1 MMEIHTLL
9 YSQTVFKEKK
19 LVSLTHIADLLSDEA
34 ILWVDIINPKEKK
47 DLEDLEE
54 MLGLHPL
61 ALEDCVNIRQRPKVE
76 DYKNNVFIISRGVD
90 QDLKTGKLIEGLQ
103 LGLLFGKG
111 FVVTIHKDPIPQK
124 KIIERIKKRRPSPD
138 QGISFLIYTLLDL
151 VVDDFEEKEREMEDS
166 VSRVEGKVLRNPTS
180 DILSEIFVN
189 RQNLLFLRKLM
200 RPQRDAIRLLV
211 EKGHPLIHP
220 GMDFYLRDVLDH
232 VQRTLDSINTQLDIT
247 NGSLDIY
254 LSSTS
259 NKMNSIMKML
269 TVLNT
274 IFMPLTLV
282 IGLYQITFQAP
293 YPVWEIGPNI
303 ALIIMAIIVF
313 FLIIMFK
320 KIKWI

>member
-1 MMEIHTLL
+1 
-9 YSQTVFKEKK
+9 
-19 LVSLTHIADLLSDEA
+19 
-34 ILWVDIINPKEKK
+34 
-47 DLEDLEE
+47 
-54 MLGLHPL
+54 
-61 ALEDCVNIRQRPKVE
+61 
-76 DYKNNVFIISRGVD
+76 
-90 QDLKTGKLIEGLQ
+90 
-103 LGLLFGKG
+103 
-111 FVVTIHKDPIPQK
+111 
-124 KIIERIKKRRPSPD
+124 
-138 QGISFLIYTLLDL
+138 
-151 VVDDFEEKEREMEDS
+151 
-166 VSRVEGKVLRNPTS
+166 
-180 DILSEIFVN
+180 
-189 RQNLLFLRKLM
+189 M

-211 EKGHPLIHP
+211 EKGHPLIHS